1 MELLTP
7 GTGLLIW
14 QVIIFGLLFI
24 LLRVLAWKPI
34 MQSLRIREDSI
45 QDALDSAENAKLEMT
60 KLQSDNQKLLEEAR
74 IERDAILKQARHV
87 SDVLMEEAKA
97 EASKQTE
104 KMITE
109 ARLAIN
115 IEKKA
120 AMAEVKTQVAELSLQ
135 ITEKL
140 LRKNLESD
148 KAQKSL
154 IEEFVKDIN
163 LN

>member
-24 LLRVLAWKPI
+24 LLKTFAWKPI

-45 QDALDSAENAKLEMT
+45 QEALDSAENAKLEMT
-60 KLQSDNQKLLEEAR
+60 KLQADNQVLLEEAR
-74 IERDAILKQARHV
+74 KDRDTILKEAREV
-87 SDVLMEEAKA
+87 ANVLREEAKI

-104 KMITE
+104 KMIAD
-109 ARLAIN
+109 ARVAIN
-115 IEKKA
+115 AEKQA
-120 AMAEVKTQVAELSLQ
+120 AMKEVRTQVAELSLQ

-140 LRKNLESD
+140 LRKSLDND
-148 KAQKSL
+148 KAQKGL
-154 IEEFVKDIN
+154 IDQFVKDIN

>member
-24 LLRVLAWKPI
+24 LLKTFAWKPI

-45 QDALDSAENAKLEMT
+45 QEALDSAENAKLEMT
-60 KLQSDNQKLLEEAR
+60 KLQADNQLLLEEAR
-74 IERDAILKQARHV
+74 KDRDTILKEAREV
-87 SDVLMEEAKA
+87 ANVLREEAKT

-104 KMITE
+104 KMIAD
-109 ARLAIN
+109 ARVAIN
-115 IEKKA
+115 AEKQA
-120 AMAEVKTQVAELSLQ
+120 AMTEVKTQVAELSLQ

-140 LRKNLESD
+140 LRKSLDND
-148 KAQKSL
+148 KAQKGL
-154 IEEFVKDIN
+154 IDQFVKDIN

>member
-14 QVIIFGLLFI
+14 QIIIFGLLFI

-60 KLQSDNQKLLEEAR
+60 KLHSDNQKLLEEAR
-74 IERDAILKQARHV
+74 VERDAILKQARHV

-104 KMITE
+104 KMITD

-120 AMAEVKTQVAELSLQ
+120 AMAEVKTQVAALSLQ